1 MNNMIRFFKS
11 TYRSLI
17 KNKSSLVINLVGLSI
32 SFAFVVVI
40 SLWIYDELQIDK
52 FHIWDKQLYQVLEN
66 HKTPEGI
73 TTQPWTPD
81 LLARTLMIE
90 MPEVKHAAAV
100 MQSEMLGEFTISVD
114 NNKTKAAG
122 HFAEPDFFEIFSFK
136 LEQGDKN
143 QVLQAHNSIV
153 ISSKLALVLFNTFE
167 DVIGKTIE
175 WSVFNHTQKAIVTG
189 VFEGTPHNS
198 TMNFDFIL
206 SYDSWLQFSE
216 AIGRPVRWNNHA
228 PCTYLILEEGTD
240 INSFNDKVTDLFHK
254 NTGTE
259 NVSMFTVPYS
269 KQYLHGKYVNGVQT
283 GGRIEYV
290 WLFAAIGFLILLIAG
305 INFVNLTTA
314 CAFQR
319 YKETGI
325 KKILGSGRRRL
336 IGNFVG
342 ESVLLGLG
350 SLLLSF
356 FIVML
361 FLPQINQITGKSLN
375 SLFSIWFMLGMTGV
389 CLVSC
394 ILSGIYPAV
403 YLTGVD
409 TSKIIKVKNQG
420 SAGSSR
426 LRNGLVVFQ
435 FAISMILILSVLF
448 VYRQIEYIQNKNLGY
463 QKENVV
469 LIHKDG
475 ELFQKGSAFLAEL
488 RKIPEVVN
496 ASGIGSN
503 LMSSNSITDDVD
515 WSGKDPENK
524 TRFEML
530 SVDHGLFETMEIVMA
545 EGRSYSEDFGSDTEN
560 IILNQAAVRAMGL
573 QPPVTGQHIRFWGK
587 NMQIIGV
594 CEDFHFESLHE
605 VIRPMII
612 QYQPD
617 RTFNFMVRLEAGK
630 EREAVAKIG
639 KLYEEFNPGV
649 LFEFQFMD
657 SAYDALYR
665 SEQQVA
671 TVSPYFAG
679 LGILLSCMGL
689 FGLSVFAAGQRI
701 KEIGIRKV
709 NGAKISEIL
718 FMLNKDFIKWVL
730 VSCILAFPV
739 AWYVAHR
746 WLESFAYRTGLSWWI
761 FALAGILTVGV
772 AVLTVSWQSWNAAA
786 RNPVEALRYE

>member
-1 MNNMIRFFKS
+1 MIRYLKS
-11 TYRSLI
+11 IYRSLI
-17 KNKSSLVINLVGLSI
+17 KNKSSLVINLVGLSM
-32 SFAFVVVI
+32 SFAFVVAI
-40 SLWIYDELQIDK
+40 SLWIYDELQKDK
-52 FHIWDKQLYQVLEN
+52 FHEWDKQLYQVLEN
-66 HKTPEGI
+66 IHNDENISTF
-73 TTQPWTPD
+73 PWTPD
-81 LLARTLMIE
+81 MLARTLAAE
-90 MPEVKHAAAV
+90 MPEVKYADAV
-100 MQSEMLGEFTISVD
+100 MGPESLGEMTLSHEDRKV
-114 NNKTKAAG
+114 KADG
-122 HFAEPDFFEIFSFK
+122 QFAEQHFFDIFSYK
-136 LEQGDKN
+136 LAKGDKN
-143 QVLQAHNSIV
+143 LVLQKNNSIV
-153 ISSKLALVLFNTFE
+153 ISELLAIKLFGTA
-167 DVIGKTIE
+167 DDIIGKTVE
-175 WSVFNHTQKAIVTG
+175 WNLFNHFKTVTVIG
-189 VFEGTPHNS
+189 VFEDLPSNS
-198 TMNFDFIL
+198 TSRFDFVL
-206 SYDSWLQFSE
+206 TFDSWLHFSE

-228 PCTYLILEEGTD
+228 PCTYLVLEKNAD
-240 INSFNDKVTDLFHK
+240 IKSFNNKVTDLFRS
-254 NTGTE
+254 NSGAE
-259 NVSMFTVPYS
+259 NISMFVVPYS
-269 KQYLHGKYVNGVQT
+269 KQYLYGKYVNGVQT

-336 IGNFVG
+336 IGNFMG

-375 SLFSIWFMLGMTGV
+375 SLFSNWFMLGMTGV

-475 ELFQKGSAFLAEL
+475 ALFQNGTAFLAEI
-488 RKIPEVVN
+488 RKIPEVVH
-496 ASGIGSN
+496 ASGLGSN
-503 LMSSNSITDDVD
+503 LMASNSITDDVD

-545 EGRSYSEDFGSDTEN
+545 EGRSYSEEFGSDTER

-573 QPPVTGQHIRFWGK
+573 QPPVSGQHIRFWGK
-587 NMQIIGV
+587 NKRVVGV

-605 VIRPMII
+605 LIRPMLI
-612 QYQPD
+612 QYEPD
-617 RTFNFMVRLEAGK
+617 RTLNFAVKIEGGK
-630 EREAVAKIG
+630 EREALAKIE

-657 SAYDALYR
+657 SAYEALYR
-665 SEQQVA
+665 SELQVA

-679 LGILLSCMGL
+679 LGILLSCLGL

-718 FMLNKDFIKWVL
+718 FMLNKDFIKWV
-730 VSCILAFPV
+730 VISCLFAFPV

-746 WLESFAYRTGLSWWI
+746 WLEGFAYKTGLSWWI
-761 FALAGILTVGV
+761 FALAGVLTVGV
-772 AVLTVSWQSWNAAA
+772 AVITVSWQSWKAAT

>member
-1 MNNMIRFFKS
+1 MIRYLKS
-11 TYRSLI
+11 IYRSLI
-17 KNKSSLVINLVGLSI
+17 KNKSSLVINLVGLSM
-32 SFAFVVVI
+32 SFAFVVAI
-40 SLWIYDELQIDK
+40 SLWIYDELQKDK
-52 FHIWDKQLYQVLEN
+52 FHEWDKQLYQVLEN
-66 HKTPEGI
+66 IHNDENISTF
-73 TTQPWTPD
+73 PWTPD
-81 LLARTLMIE
+81 MLARTLAAE
-90 MPEVKHAAAV
+90 MPEVKYAVAV
-100 MQSEMLGEFTISVD
+100 MGPESLGEMTLSHEDRKV
-114 NNKTKAAG
+114 KADG
-122 HFAEPDFFEIFSFK
+122 QFAEQHFFDIFSYK
-136 LEQGDKN
+136 LAKGDKN
-143 QVLQAHNSIV
+143 LVLQKNNSIV
-153 ISSKLALVLFNTFE
+153 ISELLAIKLFGTA
-167 DVIGKTIE
+167 DDIIGKTVE
-175 WSVFNHTQKAIVTG
+175 WNLFNHFKTVTVIG
-189 VFEGTPHNS
+189 VFEDLPSNS
-198 TMNFDFIL
+198 TSRFDFVL
-206 SYDSWLQFSE
+206 TFDSWLHFSE

-228 PCTYLILEEGTD
+228 PCTYLVLEKNAD
-240 INSFNDKVTDLFHK
+240 IKSFNNKVTDLFRS
-254 NTGTE
+254 NSGAE
-259 NVSMFTVPYS
+259 NISMFVVPYS
-269 KQYLHGKYVNGVQT
+269 KQYLYGKYVNGVQT

-336 IGNFVG
+336 IGNFMG

-375 SLFSIWFMLGMTGV
+375 SLFSNWFMLGMTGV

-475 ELFQKGSAFLAEL
+475 ALFQNGTAFLAEI
-488 RKIPEVVN
+488 RKIPEVVH
-496 ASGIGSN
+496 ASGLGSN
-503 LMSSNSITDDVD
+503 LMASNSITDDVD

-545 EGRSYSEDFGSDTEN
+545 EGRSYSEEFGSDTER

-573 QPPVTGQHIRFWGK
+573 QPPVSGQHIRFWGK
-587 NMQIIGV
+587 NKRVVGV

-605 VIRPMII
+605 LIRPMLI
-612 QYQPD
+612 QYEPD
-617 RTFNFMVRLEAGK
+617 RTLNFAVKIEGGK
-630 EREAVAKIG
+630 EREALAKIE

-657 SAYDALYR
+657 SAYEALYR
-665 SEQQVA
+665 SELQVA

-730 VSCILAFPV
+730 ASCMLAFPV
-739 AWYVAHR
+739 AWYIANR

>member
-1 MNNMIRFFKS
+1 MIRYLKS
-11 TYRSLI
+11 IYRSLI
-17 KNKSSLVINLVGLSI
+17 KNKSSLVINLVGLSM
-32 SFAFVVVI
+32 SFAFVVAI
-40 SLWIYDELQIDK
+40 SLWIYDELQKDK
-52 FHIWDKQLYQVLEN
+52 FHEWDKQLYQVLEN
-66 HKTPEGI
+66 IHNDENISTF
-73 TTQPWTPD
+73 PWTPD
-81 LLARTLMIE
+81 MLARTLAAE
-90 MPEVKHAAAV
+90 MPEVKYAVAV
-100 MQSEMLGEFTISVD
+100 MGPESLGEMTLSHEDRKV
-114 NNKTKAAG
+114 KADG
-122 HFAEPDFFEIFSFK
+122 QFAEQHFFEIFSYKFAK
-136 LEQGDKN
+136 GDKN
-143 QVLQAHNSIV
+143 QVLQKNNSIV
-153 ISSKLALVLFNTFE
+153 ISELLAIKLFGTA
-167 DVIGKTIE
+167 DDIIGKTLEWNLFEHIE
-175 WSVFNHTQKAIVTG
+175 TVTVTG
-189 VFEGTPHNS
+189 VFEGIPSNS
-198 TMNFDFIL
+198 TSRFDFVL
-206 SYDSWLQFSE
+206 TFDSWLKFSE

-228 PCTYLILEEGTD
+228 PCTYLVLEENTV
-240 INSFNDKVTDLFHK
+240 IKSFNNKVTDLFRS
-254 NTGTE
+254 NSGAE
-259 NVSMFTVPYS
+259 NISMFVVPWS

-290 WLFAAIGFLILLIAG
+290 WLFAAIGFLILLIPG

-319 YKETGI
+319 FKETGI

-356 FIVML
+356 LIVLL

-375 SLFSIWFMLGMTGV
+375 SLFSTWFMLGMTGV

-475 ELFQKGSAFLAEL
+475 ALFQNGTAFLAEI

-496 ASGIGSN
+496 ASGLGSN
-503 LMSSNSITDDVD
+503 LMASNSITDDVD

-545 EGRSYSEDFGSDTEN
+545 EGRSYSEDFGSDAES

-573 QPPVTGQHIRFWGK
+573 QPPVTGQHIRFWGENK
-587 NMQIIGV
+587 QIVGV

-605 VIRPMII
+605 LIRPMLI
-612 QYQPD
+612 QYEPD
-617 RTFNFMVRLEAGK
+617 RTLNFAVKTEGGK
-630 EREAVAKIG
+630 EREALAKIE

-730 VSCILAFPV
+730 ASCMLAFPV
-739 AWYVAHR
+739 AWYIANR

-761 FALAGILTVGV
+761 FALAGLLALGIAL
-772 AVLTVSWQSWNAAA
+772 LTVSWQSWRAAT